1 MTLACAMSG
10 FSLLT
15 RRLPG
20 LVAAAVAAS
29 ALAANPPEKTF
40 DLALALAR
48 GVAPAEQ
55 RVMRV
60 SKGDAVRLRLTSD
73 SAGDIHLHGY
83 RLEAKLAPGQPA
95 ELAFTAYA
103 TGRYRLEW
111 HGAGDDAKT
120 GQHHGPALA
129 TLEVRPK

>member
-1 MTLACAMSG
+1 MTLACAMTG
-10 FSLLT
+10 FSLLI

-29 ALAANPPEKTF
+29 ALAADPPEKTF
-40 DLALALAR
+40 DLALAR

-73 SAGDIHLHGY
+73 AAGDIHLHGY
-83 RLEAKLAPGQPA
+83 RLETKLAPGRPA

-120 GQHHGPALA
+120 GRHHGPALA